1 MTTDGNL
8 ALLTDGSGTAEYG
21 YDEVNRTCYLLGRWE
36 ASMHAPPGV
45 ARSVALAVS
54 RCLWFAGGV
63 LGLVVT
69 GISYLVAIP
78 LLIVAAV
85 AWSLGE
91 RALLRRRG
99 IEARDA
105 GVAQVTPAGLGLG
118 LSAIVLACISV
129 ALARS
134 DWRVAIV
141 AVLWFAATGLDVLR
155 ARGDGSEQRWRRRP
169 ETE

>member
-1 MTTDGNL
+1 MDGNL

-54 RCLWFAGGV
+54 RFSWSAGAV
-63 LGLVVT
+63 LGLVMVT
-69 GISYLVAIP
+69 GMSYLVAIP

-91 RALLRRRG
+91 RAPLRRRG

-118 LSAIVLACISV
+118 LTAISLACISV
-129 ALARS
+129 ALART

-141 AVLWFAATGLDVLR
+141 AALWFAATGLDVLR
-155 ARGDGSEQRWRRRP
+155 ARGGGSEQRWRRRP